1 MCRPQEDRLPTL
13 HAYHVHEAIR
23 QCIGY
28 DAEHAHVVQ
37 DIEKGNFAHALS
49 KMLGVYVGL
58 KGELLPPN
66 VKQWNVLKLE
76 VPKDD
81 RHKDRPIVGEI
92 FAAID
97 KFLAAHRSELAY

>member
-1 MCRPQEDRLPTL
+1 MQGVDT
-13 HAYHVHEAIR
+13 
-23 QCIGY
+23 
-28 DAEHAHVVQ
+28 
-37 DIEKGNFAHALS
+37 GNFAHALS

-81 RHKDRPIVGEI
+81 RHKDRPIVAEI
-92 FAAID
+92 FAGID
-97 KFLAAHRSELAY
+97 RFLTAQRSELAY